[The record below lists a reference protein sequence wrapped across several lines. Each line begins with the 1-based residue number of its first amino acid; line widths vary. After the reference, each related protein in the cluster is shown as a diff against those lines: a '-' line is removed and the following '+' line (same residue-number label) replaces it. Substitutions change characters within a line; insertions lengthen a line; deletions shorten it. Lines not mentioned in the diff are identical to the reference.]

1 MEHLIISN
9 NYVNESHAYFSVYQY
24 TLSNLQNITTIDGGV
39 AGRNATIIDGKGVGR
54 KNWKSTWKKDAWRRK
69 NGTVGWSG
77 GEG

>member
-1 MEHLIISN
+1 MLHLEMEHLIISN

-54 KNWKSTWKKDAWRRK
+54 KN
-69 NGTVGWSG
+69 
-77 GEG
+77 